1 MHTRAL
7 HALLT
12 VAEIAWSTKITTACV
27 SCAERSRLRGAKF
40 LPLPATAKPICM
52 NW

>member
-27 SCAERSRLRGAKF
+27 SCAERSRLLLNPDFVRRYCGT
-40 LPLPATAKPICM
+40 P
-52 NW
+52 